1 MAQKFVKKITKIEP
15 VSSFIL
21 PEQAALKRVCAY
33 CRVSTGSAEQK
44 NSFES
49 QVNYYNR
56 LISEKEGWVFV
67 GIYADEAR
75 TGMKMAH
82 RDDFQQMMQDCR
94 LGKIDLILTKSA
106 TRFARNTVDSIKAIR
121 ELKAL
126 GIGVYFEKE
135 RINTLSEKSEQMITI
150 MSSIAQGE
158 SESISSN
165 SKWSAVR
172 RFKNGTFIISSPPYG
187 YDNNEDGE
195 LVINQEERQTVRR
208 IFDEYLGGKGS
219 YAIARELEQDGIPTI
234 RGAKEWLESVV
245 RGILKNCAYEGDLLL
260 QKTYT
265 TEVVP
270 FMRKTNRGEL
280 PQYLITDDHEPIITR
295 EEAEAVRQIYE
306 YRRETQC
313 ADDVS
318 VYQNRYA
325 FSSRIVCGECGTNF
339 RRQKIYIGKPY
350 EKIQWCCYQHIK
362 DSKKCGQK
370 AIRQDILQE
379 AFIRLWNR
387 LASNYEEIL
396 IPMLAAL
403 KAIPGNQE
411 QDREIKQIEYEIQEL
426 KKQSHRLSKVLT
438 EGGMGSAIFIEKQ
451 NQLDAQLGA
460 AQRKLRQLQNQ
471 KAFEREISQTE
482 YLVTIFRNRPPIVE
496 AYDEELFLLII
507 DKVIVLPERQIV
519 FRLKNGLELQ
529 ENVREAG

>member
-1 MAQKFVKKITKIEP
+1 M
-15 VSSFIL
+15 
-21 PEQAALKRVCAY
+21 
-33 CRVSTGSAEQK
+33 
-44 NSFES
+44 
-49 QVNYYNR
+49 
-56 LISEKEGWVFV
+56 
-67 GIYADEAR
+67 
-75 TGMKMAH
+75 
-82 RDDFQQMMQDCR
+82 
-94 LGKIDLILTKSA
+94 
-106 TRFARNTVDSIKAIR
+106 
-121 ELKAL
+121 
-126 GIGVYFEKE
+126 
-135 RINTLSEKSEQMITI
+135 
-150 MSSIAQGE
+150 
-158 SESISSN
+158 
-165 SKWSAVR
+165 
-172 RFKNGTFIISSPPYG
+172 
-187 YDNNEDGE
+187 
-195 LVINQEERQTVRR
+195 
-208 IFDEYLGGKGS
+208 
-219 YAIARELEQDGIPTI
+219 
-234 RGAKEWLESVV
+234 
-245 RGILKNCAYEGDLLL
+245 
-260 QKTYT
+260 
-265 TEVVP
+265 
-270 FMRKTNRGEL
+270 
-280 PQYLITDDHEPIITR
+280 
-295 EEAEAVRQIYE
+295 
-306 YRRETQC
+306 QC
-313 ADDVS
+313 ADDVR

-403 KAIPGNQE
+403 KAIPRNPE
-411 QDREIKQIEYEIQEL
+411 QDREIKQTEYEIQEL

-438 EGGMGSAIFIEKQ
+438 EGGMSSAIFIEKQ

-496 AYDEELFLLII
+496 VYDEELFLLII

-529 ENVREAG
+529 ENEREAREEWYSDICLWDTGW